1 MELGDIIKWVD
12 RKNQDLRNAE
22 FNQIFMGDNPQEE
35 IVYER
40 LREYNPEYDKYSY
53 ALIPHILQLSEDN
66 KKALIRRLFRNSSSF
81 FHRCEQDRK
90 CTDDYAWVFSMR
102 NNIIYFNCDD
112 EDLFINPSAGEM
124 MALEYE
130 LLGFYSE
137 IIQLCV
143 ECGLNLNELHNS
155 DIKNEVIEDIV
166 KSFQLI
172 SVQNENPMK
181 KNQRRQDYII
191 GNNKDA
197 WIRLIEQELE
207 MSKNKNG
214 KLMATIIL
222 ALGQTGS
229 ILNFKKSVFYKALRV
244 DFPLLNSDE
253 AINKYL
259 NIYSTNTIP
268 QSEIDSIKQKLVVIS
283 CC

>member
-1 MELGDIIKWVD
+1 
-12 RKNQDLRNAE
+12 
-22 FNQIFMGDNPQEE
+22 
-35 IVYER
+35 
-40 LREYNPEYDKYSY
+40 
-53 ALIPHILQLSEDN
+53 
-66 KKALIRRLFRNSSSF
+66 
-81 FHRCEQDRK
+81 
-90 CTDDYAWVFSMR
+90 
-102 NNIIYFNCDD
+102 
-112 EDLFINPSAGEM
+112 

-143 ECGLNLNELHNS
+143 ECGLDPNELHTRN
-155 DIKNEVIEDIV
+155 IKNEVIEDIV
-166 KSFQLI
+166 NSMRSIPIQK
-172 SVQNENPMK
+172 ENHIK
-181 KNQRRQDYII
+181 KNQRWHDYII
-191 GNNKDA
+191 GDYKDA
-197 WIRLIEQELE
+197 WIRLIRQELE

-244 DFPLLNSDE
+244 EFPLLNSDE

-259 NIYSTNTIP
+259 NTYSTNTIL
-268 QSEIDSIKQKLVVIS
+268 QSEIDTIKTKVG

>member
-12 RKNQDLRNAE
+12 RKNEHLRNAE
-22 FNQIFMGDNPQEE
+22 FNEIFMEDNPQEE

-40 LREYNPEYDKYSY
+40 VREYNPEYEKYSY
-53 ALIPHILQLSEDN
+53 AIIPHILQLSEDN
-66 KKALIRRLFRNSSSF
+66 KKALIKRLFRNSGSF
-81 FHRCEQDRK
+81 FYRCEKQQKR
-90 CTDDYAWVFSMR
+90 TDNDGWVHLMR
-102 NNIIYFNCDD
+102 DNIIYFNCDD
-112 EDLFINPSAGEM
+112 EDLFICPSAGEM

-143 ECGLNLNELHNS
+143 ECGLNPNELHTS
-155 DIKNEVIEDIV
+155 DIKNDVIDDIV
-166 KSFQLI
+166 NSMRTIPAQK
-172 SVQNENPMK
+172 ENHIK
-181 KNQRRQDYII
+181 KNQKWQDYII
-191 GNNKDA
+191 GDYKAA
-197 WIRLIEQELE
+197 WISLIEKELKV
-207 MSKNKNG
+207 SANKNG

-229 ILNFKKSVFYKALRV
+229 VLNFKKSVFYRALRV
-244 DFPLLNSDE
+244 DFPSLNSDE

-259 NIYSTNTIP
+259 NANSVYTIP
-268 QSEIDSIKQKLVVIS
+268 QSEIEAIKIKVG

>member
-22 FNQIFMGDNPQEE
+22 FNQILMEDNQQNE
-35 IVYER
+35 IVYEKM
-40 LREYNPEYDKYSY
+40 REYNPEYDKYSY
-53 ALIPHILQLSEDN
+53 ALIPHILQLSEDS
-66 KKALIRRLFRNSSSF
+66 KKALIRRLFRNSGTF
-81 FHRCEQDRK
+81 FHRCVIERK
-90 CTDDYAWVFSMR
+90 GTDDGGWVFFMQSR
-102 NNIIYFNCDD
+102 INYLSWDD
-112 EDLFINPSAGEM
+112 EDLFINPSAEKM
-124 MALEYE
+124 IALEYE

-143 ECGLNLNELHNS
+143 ECGLNPDELHTN
-155 DIKNEVIEDIV
+155 DIKKEVIEDIV
-166 KSFQLI
+166 DSMRSIPAQK
-172 SVQNENPMK
+172 ENPMK
-181 KNQRRQDYII
+181 KNQRWQDYII
-191 GNNKDA
+191 GNNKEK
-197 WIRLIEQELE
+197 WIRLIRQELE

-259 NIYSTNTIP
+259 NTYSTNAIL
-268 QSEIDSIKQKLVVIS
+268 QSEIDAIKIKVGCI
-283 CC
+283 

>member
-22 FNQIFMGDNPQEE
+22 FNQIFMEDNPQEE
-35 IVYER
+35 IILER
-40 LREYNPEYDKYSY
+40 VREYNPEYDKYSY

-66 KKALIRRLFRNSSSF
+66 KKALIKRLFRNSSSF
-81 FHRCEQDRK
+81 FHRCEQNRK
-90 CTDDYAWVFSMR
+90 CTDDYVWVFSMQ

-166 KSFQLI
+166 KCTRLTPQEKYEAQKSLL
-172 SVQNENPMK
+172 PTK
-181 KNQRRQDYII
+181 WQDYII
-191 GNNKDA
+191 GPEKTQWEQLIANDISKARNRNG
-197 WIRLIEQELE
+197 RLV
-207 MSKNKNG
+207 
-214 KLMATIIL
+214 ATIIT
-222 ALGQTGS
+222 AMQKKGAIIHLGNRS
-229 ILNFKKSVFYKALRV
+229 EFYRYLKA
-244 DFPLLNSDE
+244 DFPNLNKDT
-253 AINKYL
+253 AINNPL
-259 NIYSTNTIP
+259 NGNSNLIT
-268 QSEIDSIKQKLVVIS
+268 QQEIEKVLKRLENYE
-283 CC
+283 